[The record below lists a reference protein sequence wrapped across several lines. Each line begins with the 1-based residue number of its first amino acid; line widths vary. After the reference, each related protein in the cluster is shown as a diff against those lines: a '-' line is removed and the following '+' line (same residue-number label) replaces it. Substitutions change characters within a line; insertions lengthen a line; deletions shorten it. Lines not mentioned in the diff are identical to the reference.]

1 MEAIPLPKENATSSP
16 GDGAIEEQQ
25 IVRVAA
31 AEDKARVID
40 TGDLWWQTFDTPEMF
55 AEAERR
61 LGDSLGSGNFGGTGY
76 GNSREKKTAQAHREP

>member
-16 GDGAIEEQQ
+16 ATEQIEEQQ
-25 IVRVAA
+25 IVRLAA
-31 AEDKARVID
+31 AENKARVID

-61 LGDSLGSGNFGGTGY
+61 LGDSLGSGSLGH
-76 GNSREKKTAQAHREP
+76 GNSREKNTAQAHRQP